1 MWTLKEIRLINIASF
16 EEVVYTLNQ
25 GVTTLIF
32 GNNLD
37 NDSQGSNG
45 SGKSALLEGISL
57 ALTGETLR
65 KVKGDEII
73 NDESDEAVVEAMF
86 YNTMS
91 GVDFL
96 VTRILSRKNPQ
107 KITCQIFQN
116 GEEIVTDETAQSS
129 VAEYNKYILDKIGLS
144 KGDIFGNFVLSKH
157 KFTSFLSSSDKE
169 KKEIINRFSNAI
181 IVDDAI
187 EALGVDVKQAEEV
200 LREHEL
206 SLSKINGS
214 IEAMETQLDNAK
226 NNLEKEGL
234 TREQRKS
241 ELNASIIEK
250 KQALAKCN
258 AEIRAIDSEKLP
270 GIEKLIDK
278 TCDLENSEKLSI
290 KEEYGEILGMV
301 AGLTF
306 GTLLSDWPSEIA
318 SISESLSNVEKGISA
333 TRAQFE
339 KYQQEIEEAGI
350 QVEKAEETLNQL
362 KEQVASDDIALH
374 KELQSFELERK
385 ETEESMKQIVKKGLE
400 AADAI
405 ALLKNKLSGTITC
418 PKCQHRFVL
427 AVDIDVDAAERE
439 IVGLEKNRE
448 ELLDE
453 HALLKKDCES
463 IAVDIEAVKKD
474 IQDNR
479 IKVAAGESV
488 HHTLSSTLANFK
500 NLAQSSNY
508 QIDNLQSRLDHFN
521 KKLQTVRENMFDEAY
536 RVLDKEKAELESERS
551 QFELQRHTTQANIE
565 TFQKSLD
572 EIDTLPVNNLAETL
586 EKQLRKYDLQ
596 KAGIEKLFSQ
606 SKGELNELSEQMQTF
621 VEFKTHL
628 ANTKVEALSKI
639 TNEFLEKIGS
649 DIQIKFSGYSVLK
662 SGKIRDKI
670 SISLIRNG
678 VDCGSFDKF
687 SEGEKARVNLA
698 NILALNKLTNL
709 NCEDGKGLD
718 LLVLDEILEATD
730 ESGLANIFEALNGLK
745 ITSLVVS
752 HGNVAENYPHKLL
765 INKQNGISYVNDK
778 QH

>member
-37 NDSQGSNG
+37 NDSQCSNG

-214 IEAMETQLDNAK
+214 IEAMETQPDNAK

-385 ETEESMKQIVKKGLE
+385 ETEERMKQIVKNGLE
-400 AADAI
+400 SADAI
-405 ALLKNKLSGTITC
+405 A
-418 PKCQHRFVL
+418 
-427 AVDIDVDAAERE
+427 
-439 IVGLEKNRE
+439 
-448 ELLDE
+448 
-453 HALLKKDCES
+453 
-463 IAVDIEAVKKD
+463 
-474 IQDNR
+474 
-479 IKVAAGESV
+479 
-488 HHTLSSTLANFK
+488 
-500 NLAQSSNY
+500 
-508 QIDNLQSRLDHFN
+508 
-521 KKLQTVRENMFDEAY
+521 
-536 RVLDKEKAELESERS
+536 
-551 QFELQRHTTQANIE
+551 
-565 TFQKSLD
+565 
-572 EIDTLPVNNLAETL
+572 
-586 EKQLRKYDLQ
+586 
-596 KAGIEKLFSQ
+596 
-606 SKGELNELSEQMQTF
+606 
-621 VEFKTHL
+621 
-628 ANTKVEALSKI
+628 
-639 TNEFLEKIGS
+639 
-649 DIQIKFSGYSVLK
+649 
-662 SGKIRDKI
+662 
-670 SISLIRNG
+670 
-678 VDCGSFDKF
+678 
-687 SEGEKARVNLA
+687 
-698 NILALNKLTNL
+698 
-709 NCEDGKGLD
+709 
-718 LLVLDEILEATD
+718 
-730 ESGLANIFEALNGLK
+730 
-745 ITSLVVS
+745 
-752 HGNVAENYPHKLL
+752 
-765 INKQNGISYVNDK
+765 
-778 QH
+778 